1 MKTLIDLFETSVQ
14 KFPNNPQLWEKLTD
28 KYVPSTY
35 KQIQQSVYEFGAG
48 LMALGLKKGERA
60 GLLSEGRN
68 YWLISEL
75 SILYCGAI
83 NVPLSVKLE
92 ASELK
97 FRMEHSGAKM
107 LIISA
112 GQAPKLAEII
122 DQLPSL
128 ETVILM
134 DGVATPG
141 SKEITFREVVDKG
154 IAFLSV
160 EENKKVFEQVW
171 KNIQPD
177 DVANIS
183 YTSGTTADPKGIM
196 LTHYNY
202 TLNVIQA
209 NNVLEITPD
218 FITLATLPWDHSFA
232 HTACLYT
239 FMLKGASVA
248 SIQTGKTPLE
258 TLRNVPVNIQEIKPY
273 IMMSVPALSKN
284 FRKNIEKGIQSKGA
298 FTEKLFNH
306 AMKIGYAYN
315 GDGWNKGKGWRA
327 LLKPQVLLYDKII
340 FSKIRANFGGNLQFF
355 IGGGALLDI
364 ELQRFFSAIGV
375 PVYQGYGLTEASPII
390 SANCP
395 EHVKFGSS
403 GKVVKFL
410 ECKIVDSDNN
420 ELPAGQ
426 KGEIVVK
433 GGNVMKGYWNNPKS
447 TSETI
452 IDGWLHTGDM
462 GYLGKDGYLY
472 VLGRF
477 KSLLIGNDGEKYSPE
492 GIEEAIVDQSPIIE
506 QAMLYNNQNPYT
518 VGMFV
523 PNIPEI
529 SRQLEKHGIALKSDA
544 GYAKALEMI
553 KAEIDQYKKGGKFEN
568 MFPERWLPTCIYV
581 LPEAFTEQN
590 HMLNS
595 TMKMVRGKITEHY
608 TKEIDFLYTP
618 EAKSI
623 VNSMNVGALKKWTN
637 S

>member
-1 MKTLIDLFETSVQ
+1 MKTLIELFETSVQ
-14 KFPNNPQLWEKLTD
+14 KFPNHPQLWEKLTD

-35 KQIQQSVYEFGAG
+35 KQVQQSVYEFGAG

-107 LIISA
+107 LVISS

-128 ETVILM
+128 ETVIIM

-141 SKEITFREVVDKG
+141 SKEIAFKEVVAKG
-154 IAFLSV
+154 VAFLAI
-160 EENKKVFEQVW
+160 EENKKAFEQVW

-202 TLNVIQA
+202 TINVIQA
-209 NNVLEITPD
+209 NAVLEITPD

-258 TLRNVPVNIQEIKPY
+258 TLRNVPVNIHEIRPY
-273 IMMSVPALSKN
+273 LMMSVPALSKN
-284 FRKNIEKGIQSKGA
+284 FRKNIEKGIQGKGA

-306 AMKIGYAYN
+306 ALKVAYAYN

-327 LLKPQVLLYDKII
+327 LLKPQVLLYDKIL

-395 EHVKFGSS
+395 EFVKFGSS
-403 GKVVKFL
+403 GKVVKYL
-410 ECKIVDSDNN
+410 ECKIVDSDSN
-420 ELPAGQ
+420 ELPVGQ
-426 KGEIVVK
+426 KGEIIVK
-433 GGNVMKGYWNNPKS
+433 GGNVMKGYWKNPKS

-462 GYLGKDGYLY
+462 GYLAKDGYLF
-472 VLGRF
+472 VMGRF

-529 SRQLEKHGIALKSDA
+529 SRQLEKHGITLKSDA

-553 KAEIDQYKKGGKFEN
+553 KSEIDQYKKGGKFEN

-595 TMKMVRGKITEHY
+595 TLKMVRGKITEHY
-608 TKEIDFLYTP
+608 TKEINFLYTP
-618 EAKSI
+618 EAKNV
-623 VNSMNVGALKKWTN
+623 VNAMNIGALKKWTN

>member
-1 MKTLIDLFETSVQ
+1 MKTLIELFETSVQ
-14 KFPNNPQLWEKLTD
+14 KFPDNPQLWEKLTD

-35 KQIQQSVYEFGAG
+35 KQVQQSVYQFGAG
-48 LMALGLKKGERA
+48 LMALGLKKEERV

-75 SILYCGAI
+75 SVLYCGAI
-83 NVPLSVKLE
+83 NVPLSVRLE

-97 FRMEHSGAKM
+97 FRLEHSGAKM
-107 LIISA
+107 IIISA
-112 GQAPKLAEII
+112 GQASKLAEII

-128 ETVILM
+128 EMVILL

-141 SKEITFREVVDKG
+141 SKEIALQDVIDKG
-154 IAFLSV
+154 VAFLANA
-160 EENKKVFEQVW
+160 ENKKSFDQVW
-171 KNIQPD
+171 QNIQPD

-202 TLNVIQA
+202 TINVIQA
-209 NNVLEITPD
+209 NGVLDITPD

-258 TLRNVPVNIQEIKPY
+258 TLRNVPQNIQEIKPY

-306 AMKIGYAYN
+306 ALKVSYAYD
-315 GDGWNKGKGWRA
+315 GDGWNKGRGWRA

-340 FSKIRANFGGNLQFF
+340 FSKIRANFGGKLQFF

-364 ELQRFFSAIGV
+364 ELQRFFSAIGI
-375 PVYQGYGLTEASPII
+375 PVFQGYGLTEASPII
-390 SANCP
+390 SANSP
-395 EHVKFGSS
+395 MEVKFGSS
-403 GKVVKFL
+403 GKVVKHL
-410 ECKIVDSDNN
+410 ECKIVDNDNN
-420 ELPAGQ
+420 ELPKDQ
-426 KGEIVVK
+426 KGEIIVR

-447 TSETI
+447 TGETI

-462 GYLGKDGYLY
+462 GYISKDNYLY
-472 VLGRF
+472 VSGRF
-477 KSLLIGNDGEKYSPE
+477 KSLMIGNDGEKYSPE

-523 PNIPEI
+523 PNVPEI
-529 SRQLEKHGIALKSDA
+529 TRQLEKQGIVFQSET
-544 GYAKALEMI
+544 GYAKTLEMI
-553 KAEIDQYKKGGKFEN
+553 KQEIDQYKKGGKFEN
-568 MFPERWLPTCIYV
+568 MFPERWLPSCILV
-581 LPEAFTEQN
+581 LPETFTEQN

-618 EAKSI
+618 EAKNI
-623 VNSMNVGALKKWTN
+623 INPVNIAALKKWTH
-637 S
+637 

>member
-1 MKTLIDLFETSVQ
+1 MKTLIELFEKSVQ
-14 KFPNNPQLWEKLTD
+14 SFPNNPLLWEKTTD
-28 KYVPSTY
+28 KYLPASY
-35 KQIQQSVYEFGAG
+35 AEIRQSVYELGAG
-48 LMALGLKKGERA
+48 LMSLGLKKGDRA

-92 ASELK
+92 PSELK
-97 FRMEHSGAKM
+97 FRIEHSGAKM

-112 GQAPKLAEII
+112 GQTPKLAEII

-134 DGVATPG
+134 DGAANPG
-141 SKEITFREVVDKG
+141 SKEIALKDVIAKG
-154 IAFLSV
+154 VQFLSSDV
-160 EENKKVFEQVW
+160 NKKAFEQVW
-171 KNIQPD
+171 QNIQPD

-196 LTHYNY
+196 LTHNNY
-202 TLNVIQA
+202 TVNVRQA
-209 NNVLEITPD
+209 HTVLEINPEY
-218 FITLATLPWDHSFA
+218 ITLATLPWDHSFA

-239 FMLKGASVA
+239 FMMKGASVA

-258 TLRNVPVNIQEIKPY
+258 TLRNVPQNIQEIKPY

-306 AMKIGYAYN
+306 ALKIGYAYN
-315 GDGWNKGKGWRA
+315 GDGWNKGRGWRLF
-327 LLKPQVLLYDKII
+327 LLPLVALYDKIL
-340 FSKIRANFGGNLQFF
+340 FSKIRANFGGRLKFF
-355 IGGGALLDI
+355 IGGGALLDT
-364 ELQRFFSAIGV
+364 ELQRFFSAIGI

-390 SANCP
+390 SANSP
-395 EHVKFGSS
+395 SAVKFGSS
-403 GKVVKFL
+403 GKPVKYL
-410 ECKIVDSDNN
+410 DVKIVDSDNN
-420 ELPAGQ
+420 ELPTGE
-426 KGEIVVK
+426 KGEIIVK

-447 TSETI
+447 TVETI
-452 IDGWLHTGDM
+452 VDDWLHTGDM
-462 GYLGKDGYLY
+462 GYLSKDGFLY
-472 VLGRF
+472 VMGRF

-492 GIEEAIVDQSPIIE
+492 GIEEAIVDQSPFIE

-523 PNIPEI
+523 PNIGEI
-529 SRQLEKHGIALKSDA
+529 NRQLEKQGISPKSEA
-544 GYAKALEMI
+544 GHLKALEMI
-553 KAEIDQYKKGGKFEN
+553 RQEIDQYKKGGKFEN
-568 MFPERWLPTCIYV
+568 MFPERWLPACIVV

-595 TMKMVRGKITEHY
+595 TLKMVRGKITERFGN
-608 TKEIDFLYTP
+608 EINFLYTP
-618 EAKSI
+618 EAKNI
-623 VNSMNVGALKKWTN
+623 VNQVNISSLKKWN
-637 S
+637 NQ

>member
-1 MKTLIDLFETSVQ
+1 MKTLIELFETSVQ
-14 KFPNNPQLWEKLTD
+14 KFSDNPQLWEKPTD
-28 KYVPSTY
+28 KYIPTTY
-35 KQIQQSVYEFGAG
+35 KQVQQSVYQFGAG
-48 LMALGLKKGERA
+48 LMALGLKKGERV

-75 SILYCGAI
+75 SVLYCGAI
-83 NVPLSVKLE
+83 NVPLSVRLE

-97 FRMEHSGAKM
+97 FRLEHSGAKM
-107 LIISA
+107 IIISA
-112 GQAPKLAEII
+112 AQASKLAEII
-122 DQLPSL
+122 DQLTAL
-128 ETVILM
+128 EKVIIL
-134 DGVATPG
+134 DGVASPG
-141 SKEITFREVVDKG
+141 SKEIALKDVISKGVV
-154 IAFLSV
+154 FLANA
-160 EENKKVFEQVW
+160 ENKKAFEQVW
-171 KNIQPD
+171 QNIQPD

-202 TLNVIQA
+202 TINVIQA
-209 NNVLEITPD
+209 NGVLDITPD
-218 FITLATLPWDHSFA
+218 YITLATLPWDHSFA

-258 TLRNVPVNIQEIKPY
+258 TLRNVPLNIQEIKPY

-306 AMKIGYAYN
+306 ALKVGYAYN

-340 FSKIRANFGGNLQFF
+340 FSKIRANFGGRLQFF

-364 ELQRFFSAIGV
+364 ELQRFFSAIGI
-375 PVYQGYGLTEASPII
+375 PVFQGYGLTEASPII
-390 SANCP
+390 SANSP
-395 EHVKFGSS
+395 LAVKFGSS
-403 GKVVKFL
+403 GKVVNHL
-410 ECKIVDSDNN
+410 ECKIVDNDNN
-420 ELPAGQ
+420 ELPTGQ
-426 KGEIVVK
+426 KGEIIVR

-462 GYLGKDGYLY
+462 GYMAKDNYLY

-477 KSLLIGNDGEKYSPE
+477 KSLMIGNDGEKYSPE

-529 SRQLEKHGIALKSDA
+529 TRQLEKQGIEFHSEN
-544 GYAKALEMI
+544 GYGKALEMI
-553 KAEIDQYKKGGKFEN
+553 KQEIDQYKKGGKFEN
-568 MFPERWLPTCIYV
+568 MFPERWLPSCILI
-581 LPEAFTEQN
+581 LPETFTEQN

-608 TKEIDFLYTP
+608 SKEIDFLYTP
-618 EAKSI
+618 EAKNI
-623 VNSMNVGALKKWTN
+623 INPVNIASLKKWKN
-637 S
+637 